1 MFKRNLISLTAITA
15 LSFTLVG
22 CGEENISD
30 PRTNPPLVRTGQIQ
44 TASLPTRTFT
54 GVVMAKVQSD
64 LGFRVAGK
72 IKERLVDT
80 GQRVKRGQVLLRL
93 DPIDLQLA
101 ANAQQAAVVA
111 ATALAKQTADDE
123 ARLRG
128 LKGTGAISASA
139 YDRAKAAADSAQ
151 AQLKAV
157 KAQAEVAENAKQ
169 YTELVADADGFI
181 METLA
186 EPGQVV
192 SAGQPVARLAHLGPR
207 EAVIQLPETLRP
219 EIGSAATAT
228 LFGSDQIGE
237 AARLRQLSETADR
250 LTRTFEAR
258 YVLSGGLAKAPL
270 GSTVMI
276 QLSEDLNAAT
286 PQFQVP
292 ITALFD
298 KGNGPG
304 VWVVSGKPSKVGW
317 QPVQIHRLNT
327 EFAFISGALR
337 PQAQVVTL
345 GAHLLRD
352 GDPVRVAATDI
363 SGVTA
368 GPTAG
373 ASL

>member
-1 MFKRNLISLTAITA
+1 MFKRNLISLTVITA

-22 CGEENISD
+22 CGEENTSD

-80 GQRVKRGQVLLRL
+80 GQKVRRGQVLLRL
-93 DPIDLQLA
+93 DPIDLQLV

-157 KAQAEVAENAKQ
+157 KAQAEVANNAKL

-192 SAGQPVARLAHLGPR
+192 SAGQPVARLAHLGSR

-219 EIGSAATAT
+219 EIGTVATAT

-258 YVLSGGLAKAPL
+258 YVLGGGLAKAPL

-304 VWVVSGKPSKVGW
+304 VWVVSGTPAKVGW
-317 QPVQIHRLNT
+317 QPVKIHRLNT
-327 EFAFISGALR
+327 EFAFISGALS
-337 PQAQVVTL
+337 PQAQIVTL

-368 GPTAG
+368 GPTSG